1 MRYLRLTLALSLAAA
16 FSSGADSSG
25 KLTGVVT
32 DPLGDAVGDAVVQAK
47 NTSSGSVFKATA
59 SDKGL
64 FAFQDLPSGTYD
76 VSVNVGGLQ
85 PFQRKGVAVD
95 AAKMIRLDIRLED
108 TTQLS
113 TLGEDRLAIAAA
125 DKRRHPP
132 SGPTPRT
139 IDGKPD
145 FSGVWWSPV
154 VTDPGKPEF
163 LPWAEDLM
171 KKRGANNLLESP
183 QARCQPSPITRV
195 GPLLQLVQSKD
206 YLIDIEDDATPGF
219 RQIYLD
225 GRPHPKDPNPS
236 WQGHAVGRWEGD
248 TLVVDRVGFND
259 RAWLD
264 RNGHP
269 HTEKLHVVER
279 YRRPDLGH
287 LEVEVT
293 VEDSGV
299 LAKPWTMKRVSE
311 LAPSEEIYEFVCTE
325 NNVDLPHMLGK

>member
-1 MRYLRLTLALSLAAA
+1 MRSLGLTLVLTLIAAFCGGADAAA
-16 FSSGADSSG
+16 
-25 KLTGVVT
+25 KLMGVVT
-32 DPLGDAVGDAVVQAK
+32 DPLGDTVGGATVQAK
-47 NTSSGSVFKATA
+47 NTSSGAVFKALA
-59 SDKGL
+59 SDKGA
-64 FAFQDLPSGTYD
+64 FAFSDLPPGSYD
-76 VSVNVGGLQ
+76 ISVSVGGLK

-95 AAKMIRLDIRLED
+95 AAKATRLDIRLED

-125 DKRRHPP
+125 DKRHRVP

-163 LPWAEDLM
+163 LPAAEDLM
-171 KKRGANNLLESP
+171 KKRQANNLQESP
-183 QARCQPSPITRV
+183 KARCQPSPITRV

-225 GRPHPKDPNPS
+225 GRPHPKDPNPA
-236 WQGHAVGRWEGD
+236 WQGHSIGRWEGD
-248 TLVVDRVGFND
+248 TLVVDRTGFND

-264 RNGHP
+264 RDGHP
-269 HTEKLHVVER
+269 HTDKLHVVER

-287 LEVEVT
+287 LEAEVT

-299 LAKPWTMKRVSE
+299 LTKPWTIKRIAE
-311 LAPSEEIYEFVCTE
+311 LAPAEEIYEFICTE
-325 NNVDLPHMLGK
+325 NNVDVPHMVGK

>member
-1 MRYLRLTLALSLAAA
+1 MRSLCLTLGLALIAV
-16 FSSGADSSG
+16 FCCGADAAG
-25 KLTGVVT
+25 KLNGVVT
-32 DPLGDAVGDAVVQAK
+32 DPLGEPVGDATVQAK
-47 NTSSGSVFKATA
+47 NASSGAAFKAVA
-59 SDKGL
+59 SDKGV
-64 FAFQDLPSGTYD
+64 FAFPDLPAGSYD
-76 VSVNVGGLQ
+76 ISISVGGLK

-95 AAKMIRLDIRLED
+95 AAKATRLDIRLED

-125 DKRRHPP
+125 DKRHRVP

-163 LPWAEDLM
+163 LPSAEDLM
-171 KKRGANNLLESP
+171 KKRQANNLQESP
-183 QARCQPSPITRV
+183 QASCQPSPITRV

-225 GRPHPKDPNPS
+225 GRPHPKDPNPA
-236 WQGHAVGRWEGD
+236 WQGHSIGRWEGD
-248 TLVVDRVGFND
+248 TLVIDRVGFND

-264 RNGHP
+264 RDGHP
-269 HTEKLHVVER
+269 HTDKLHVVER

-287 LEVEVT
+287 FEAEVT
-293 VEDSGV
+293 VEDPGV
-299 LAKPWTMKRVSE
+299 LAKPWTIKRVAE
-311 LAPSEEIYEFVCTE
+311 LAPAEEIYEFICTE
-325 NNVDLPHMLGK
+325 NNVDVAHMVGK